1 MKRSK
6 KDFMEYDGLLFKISL
21 YCIVGLLLTQLF
33 LLHDQTRI
41 YLSQVDKLEGN
52 KLAMDTHNNPSVVIT
67 AINQTTRKEH
77 KTLLIRMCDSRY
89 SNQVFVLVNGKI
101 AGDLGLGELEI
112 RIQEG
117 DDLQLD
123 ATLLKEPVQYIV
135 DQPDATIQYP
145 PNHSLFASSG
155 NIVSIGKVKF

>member
-1 MKRSK
+1 MERSK
-6 KDFMEYDGLLFKISL
+6 KDFMDYDRFLVKISL
-21 YCIVGLLLTQLF
+21 YCILGLLLTQLF

-52 KLAMDTHNNPSVVIT
+52 KLVMDTHNHSSVVIT
-67 AINQTTRKEH
+67 TINQTAQKEH
-77 KTLLIRMCDSRY
+77 KTLLIQMCDPRY
-89 SNQVFVLVNGKI
+89 SNQVLVIVNGRI
-101 AGDLGLGELEI
+101 VGDLGLGELEV
-112 RIQEG
+112 RVQEG

-123 ATLLKEPVQYIV
+123 ATLLKEPAQYIV
-135 DQPDATIQYP
+135 NQPDATIQYP